1 MNKKW
6 TVLAWAAL
14 TVALLAGCGS
24 KADDGGAAAIAQ
36 AAVGDQPGAA
46 AAGDQAAAGQGGGF
60 GGMQAMGTLGKIKSV
75 NGNTITI
82 YKSSFQPGQGGG
94 RMGGN
99 RQGAGQNAGDGAA
112 PSGDAQPPS
121 GDPPQQGA
129 DRQAGGQAGQGGAGG
144 QAGQG
149 GQRPDMANMFTEETE
164 DITVTDATKI
174 YKTEMADG
182 QRTETEIA
190 IGDLKPDDVIT
201 VTLKEGAQEA
211 ESIRLGG
218 LGGGFGGGMRGGQG
232 QGQVQGRV
240 QGQGK
245 TQADGQQ
252 AATGA

>member
-6 TVLAWAAL
+6 TMLAAAAL
-14 TVALLAGCGS
+14 TVALLASCGS
-24 KADDGGAAAIAQ
+24 KADDSGTAAPAQAAAGVQSGGAAA
-36 AAVGDQPGAA
+36 GDR
-46 AAGDQAAAGQGGGF
+46 AAAGQGGGF

-75 NGNTITI
+75 SGNTITI

-99 RQGAGQNAGDGAA
+99 RQDGGQNAGDGAA
-112 PSGDAQPPS
+112 PSEDAQPPS
-121 GDPPQQGA
+121 GDPPQQGV
-129 DRQAGGQAGQGGAGG
+129 DGQAGGQAGQGGAGG

-174 YKTEMADG
+174 YKTETTDG

-190 IGDLKPDDVIT
+190 IGDLKADDVIT
-201 VTLKEGAQEA
+201 VTLKEGTQEA

-218 LGGGFGGGMRGGQG
+218 IGGGFGGGMRGGQG
-232 QGQVQGRV
+232 QGQ
-240 QGQGK
+240 GQAQ
-245 TQADGQQ
+245 TDGQQ
-252 AATGA
+252 SAAGA

>member
-6 TVLAWAAL
+6 TMLAGVAL
-14 TVALLAGCGS
+14 SVALLAGCGS
-24 KADDGGAAAIAQ
+24 KGENNGAAA
-36 AAVGDQPGAA
+36 AA
-46 AAGDQAAAGQGGGF
+46 AAGDQSGGAAAGDQGAAGQGGGF

-99 RQGAGQNAGDGAA
+99 RQGDGQNAGDGAA
-112 PSGDAQPPS
+112 PSGNEQPPS

-129 DRQAGGQAGQGGAGG
+129 DGQAGGQAGQDRQGG
-144 QAGQG
+144 QGA
-149 GQRPDMANMFTEETE
+149 QRPDMANMFTDETE

-182 QRTETEIA
+182 QRTETEVA
-190 IGDLKPDDVIT
+190 IGDLKADDVIT
-201 VTLKEGAQEA
+201 VTLKEGTQEA

-218 LGGGFGGGMRGGQG
+218 FGGGFGGGMRGGQG
-232 QGQVQGRV
+232 QGQD
-240 QGQGK
+240 QGQGQG
-245 TQADGQQ
+245 QAQSNGQQ
-252 AATGA
+252 AAAGA